1 MKHVIRLGDPTD
13 HGGQVTSASST
24 TSMFGKAVA
33 LIGDSVSCPRQ
44 GHTNCVIV
52 EGDPSWTIGGKA
64 VALEGGAVSCGAK
77 LISTMG
83 EVNRSYEGSGAAST
97 GASTAAIAAGAAAA
111 AAILAEFDE
120 QIRFFTADRNALAD
134 TPYKL
139 TLADGSI
146 VEGKTDSGG
155 KTARIK
161 TDDEQAITCA
171 EFFPEM
177 YYPCACTAEHACEV
191 GGRAPAP
198 ALKVELQGV
207 KTNKKEIG
215 ASVVSETLPPPDV
228 RPMTA
233 GEIAMAKTVFKD
245 SLDYGKV
252 EIHKGG
258 LLGIP
263 GRTGN
268 AMTPR
273 GEIHFPPENYLT
285 DFSAPTIEPATKV
298 WFIHEMG
305 HVWQYQMGYS
315 VAWAGTK
322 LSAKGGYSDDGVAGQ
337 PSPAYR
343 YNLAGEDKGK
353 KLPDFNMEQQAQL
366 IAHYFG
372 ATTLNMLAYNSR
384 LPALQ
389 AALSDFIANPKNT
402 ALVPTTTKVEP
413 KP

>member
-1 MKHVIRLGDPTD
+1 MKRVIRIGDPTD
-13 HGGQVTSASST
+13 HGGNVTSASST
-24 TSMFGKAVA
+24 TTMFGKAVA
-33 LIGDSVSCPRQ
+33 LVGDSVSCPRQ

-52 EGDPSWTIGGKA
+52 EGDPSWTVGGKG
-64 VALEGGAVSCGAK
+64 VALEGHTVSCGAK

-83 EVNRSYEGSGAAST
+83 EVGRSYEGSGSAILGGAA
-97 GASTAAIAAGAAAA
+97 GMAAGAAAA
-111 AAILAEFDE
+111 AAAVAAFDE
-120 QIRFFTADRNALAD
+120 QIRFFTSDRNVLAD

-139 TLADGSI
+139 TLADGSTI
-146 VEGKTDSGG
+146 EGTTDAAGKTS
-155 KTARIK
+155 RIK

-233 GEIAMAKTVFKD
+233 GEIAMAQTVFKD

-252 EIHKGG
+252 KIHKGG

-273 GEIHFPPENYLT
+273 GEIHFPPDSYRA
-285 DFSAPTIEPATKV
+285 DFSTEGEDVKV

-305 HVWQYQMGYS
+305 HVWQFQMGYS

-322 LSAKGGYSDDGVAGQ
+322 LGARGGYKDDGVAGQ

-343 YNLAGEDKGK
+343 YNLNGEDKGK
-353 KLPDFNMEQQAQL
+353 KLADFNMEQQAQL

-372 ATTLNMLAYNSR
+372 GAVLKYGDYIGRVPLLREALAEF
-384 LPALQ
+384 L
-389 AALSDFIANPKNT
+389 ANPANPD
-402 ALVPTTTKVEP
+402 LVPTTTKVEP
-413 KP
+413 NP